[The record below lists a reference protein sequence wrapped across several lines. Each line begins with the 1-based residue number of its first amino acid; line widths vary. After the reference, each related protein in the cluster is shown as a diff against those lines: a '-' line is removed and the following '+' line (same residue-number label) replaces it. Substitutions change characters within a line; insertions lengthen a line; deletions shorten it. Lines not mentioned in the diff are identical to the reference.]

1 MTHFCQNVT
10 KCELFEKGFLSG
22 ISTFLKNPLQTIKA
36 SHFPSE
42 KTGEFPWCL
51 GILENQWNNQKRH
64 WFVFSKVYQRFCNS
78 NTSNCFKIRVYLL
91 EPPPSTIE
99 VKIKVFV
106 FNIEKILQI
115 ELTQHEVFDRNWHQ
129 IWWTET
135 FRIKV
140 QSICTFLKSFKFTSQ
155 LQIIE
160 VIVVDLLSKFEICW
174 CKIQFFEKF
183 RNFWFW
189 NFYFRWLYILEKMSN
204 FDGWPGVG

>member
-51 GILENQWNNQKRH
+51 GILENQWDVKKGIDLFFRRYINV
-64 WFVFSKVYQRFCNS
+64 FVIPTHQIASKSEYFCWN
-78 NTSNCFKIRVYLL
+78 
-91 EPPPSTIE
+91 PPSTIE

-140 QSICTFLKSFKFTSQ
+140 QSICTFLNSFKLTSQ